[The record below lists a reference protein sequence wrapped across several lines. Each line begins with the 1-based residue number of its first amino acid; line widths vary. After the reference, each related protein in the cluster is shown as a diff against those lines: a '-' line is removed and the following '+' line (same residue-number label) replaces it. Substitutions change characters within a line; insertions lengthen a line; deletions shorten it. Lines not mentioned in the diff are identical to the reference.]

1 MSRIVSRPGIRGIAG
16 LGVLLIAGCG
26 TGDTRSAASLGDCDA
41 DNGGLALPAGFCAV
55 VFADLDGSARHIAV
69 RPDGDVFVA
78 AASRRD
84 GTGGGVWAL
93 RDTTGDGR
101 ADVVTRFGPD
111 GSGGTGIAIAGD
123 HVWFAPDDAVLRYTV
138 RAGALEPAAGA
149 DTIVAGLPADRS
161 HRAKS
166 LALRGDSIFV
176 NIGSPT
182 NSCQEQDRQPGS
194 PGMDPCPALET
205 RAGIW
210 RFDANRTGQTRADGE
225 RFATGI
231 RNAVAIAIRPDDGA
245 LFAVQH
251 GRDQLGAN
259 WGFTDEQS
267 AAKPAEELFRIEGGD
282 DFGWPYCWFD
292 PETGVKVLA
301 PEYGGDGTT
310 QGRCADKEAP
320 VYAFP
325 AHWAPDG
332 LLFYRGGNFPDRYR
346 RGIFVAFHGSW
357 NRAPLPQGGYNVAF
371 LPLDGDVPAAAFE
384 IFSDGFA
391 GPVVQPGDAEHRPVG
406 LAEGPDG
413 ALYITDD
420 QAGRVWRVT
429 FRGS

>member
-1 MSRIVSRPGIRGIAG
+1 MSRILSRRGILVSAG
-16 LGVLLIAGCG
+16 LLALLLAGCAPADAP
-26 TGDTRSAASLGDCDA
+26 TTAAPGDCDP
-41 DNGGLALPAGFCAV
+41 DNGGITLPQGFCAV
-55 VFADLDGSARHIAV
+55 VFADIDGSARHIAV
-69 RPDGDVFVA
+69 RPDGDVFIA
-78 AASRRD
+78 AAARRD
-84 GTGGGVWAL
+84 GSGGGIWAL

-101 ADVVTRFGPD
+101 ADVTVRFGPAD
-111 GSGGTGIAIAGD
+111 TGGTGIAIEGD
-123 HVWFAPDDAVLRYTV
+123 QLWFAPDDAVLRYTV
-138 RAGALEPAAGA
+138 PIGALQPAAGP
-149 DTIVAGLPADRS
+149 DTIVSGLPADRS

-166 LALRGDSIFV
+166 LALRGDSVFV

-182 NSCQEQDRQPGS
+182 NSCQEQDRQPRS
-194 PGMDPCPALET
+194 PGIDPCPALET

-210 RFDANRTGQTRADGE
+210 RFAARRTGQTQADGV

-231 RNAVAIAIRPDDGA
+231 RNAVAIGIRPNDGA

-267 AAKPAEELFRIEGGD
+267 AAKPAEELLHVERGD

-292 PETGVKVLA
+292 PEIGRKVMA
-301 PEYGGDGTT
+301 PEYGGDGQTE
-310 QGRCADKEAP
+310 GRCAEKKGP

-332 LLFYRGGNFPDRYR
+332 LLFYRGGNFPARYQ

-371 LPLDGDVPAAAFE
+371 LSLDGDVPAAAFE
-384 IFSDGFA
+384 IFADGFA

-413 ALYITDD
+413 ALYVTDD
-420 QAGRVWRVT
+420 QAGRIWRVT
-429 FRGS
+429 FRGK

>member
-1 MSRIVSRPGIRGIAG
+1 MARSLSRRGIPVPAG
-16 LGVLLIAGCG
+16 LVTLLLAGCAPADAP
-26 TGDTRSAASLGDCDA
+26 TSAAPGDCDP
-41 DNGGLALPAGFCAV
+41 DNGGITLPEGFCAV
-55 VFADLDGSARHIAV
+55 VFADLDGAARHIAV

-78 AASRRD
+78 AAARRD
-84 GTGGGVWAL
+84 GSGGGVWAL

-101 ADVVTRFGPD
+101 ADVIVRFGAE
-111 GSGGTGIAIAGD
+111 STGGTGIVIEGD
-123 HVWFAPDDAVLRYTV
+123 QLWFAPDDAVLLFRV
-138 RAGALEPAAGA
+138 PAGALEPAAGP
-149 DTIVAGLPADRS
+149 DTIVSGLPADRS

-166 LALRGDSIFV
+166 LALRGDSLFV

-182 NSCQEQDRQPGS
+182 NSCQEQDRQPRS
-194 PGMDPCPALET
+194 PGIDPCPALET

-210 RFDANRTGQTRADGE
+210 RFDARRIGQSRVDGDH
-225 RFATGI
+225 FATGI
-231 RNAVAIAIRPDDGA
+231 RNAVAIGIRPTDGA

-251 GRDQLGAN
+251 GRDQLGSS
-259 WGFTDEQS
+259 WGFSDEES
-267 AAKPAEELFRIEGGD
+267 AAKPAEELLHVERGD

-292 PETGVKVLA
+292 PETGRKVLA
-301 PEYGGDGTT
+301 PEYGGDG
-310 QGRCADKEAP
+310 QAEGRCTGKKGP

-332 LLFYRGGNFPDRYR
+332 LLFYRGGNFPARYQ

-371 LPLDGDVPAAAFE
+371 LPLDGDVPGAAFE
-384 IFSDGFA
+384 VFADGFA

-420 QAGRVWRVT
+420 QAGRIWRVT
-429 FRGS
+429 FRGK

>member
-1 MSRIVSRPGIRGIAG
+1 MSRGFSRSGIRGFAAFT
-16 LGVLLIAGCG
+16 LCLAAGCA
-26 TGDTRSAASLGDCDA
+26 TGDSQPTVSLGDCDT
-41 DNGGLALPAGFCAV
+41 DNGGIALPDGFCAV
-55 VFADLDGSARHIAV
+55 VFADIAGSARHIAV

-101 ADVVTRFGPD
+101 ADVVVRFGPEAT
-111 GSGGTGIAIAGD
+111 GGTGIAIAGD
-123 HVWFAPDDAVLRYTV
+123 RLWFAPDDGVLRYTV
-138 RAGALEPAAGA
+138 PAGALEPAAGP
-149 DTIVAGLPADRS
+149 DTIVSGLPADRS

-166 LALRGDSIFV
+166 LAHEGDFIFV
-176 NIGSPT
+176 DIGSPT
-182 NSCQEQDRQPGS
+182 NSCQAQDRQPGS
-194 PGMDPCPALET
+194 PGLDPCPALET

-210 RFDANRTGQTRADGE
+210 RFDADRPGQTQADGE
-225 RFATGI
+225 RIATGI
-231 RNAVAIAIRPDDGA
+231 RNAVAIGIRPEDHA

-251 GRDQLGAN
+251 GRDQLGQN
-259 WGFTDEQS
+259 PGFTDEQS
-267 AAKPAEELFRIEGGD
+267 AAKPAEELLRVERGD

-301 PEYGGDGTT
+301 PEYGGDGRTR
-310 QGRCADKEAP
+310 GRCAGKKDP

-332 LLFYRGGNFPDRYR
+332 LLFYRGRNFPARWQ

-357 NRAPLPQGGYNVAF
+357 NRTPLPQGGYNVSF
-371 LPLDGDVPAAAFE
+371 LPLDGDVPAPAFE
-384 IFSDGFA
+384 IFADGFA
-391 GPVVQPGDAEHRPVG
+391 GPVVQPGSAEHRPVG

-420 QAGRVWRVT
+420 QAGRIWRIT
-429 FRGS
+429 YRGS